1 MEYRRTDL
9 EERLAA
15 AREAGVSRTA
25 ILGGDMAPSGGGAT
39 VSGVSGGGA
48 SDAAAMTNAQTN
60 KAMAAAQ
67 LGLMAAQTANVNAD
81 TKQKEAATINTGA
94 DTEKKGAE
102 TKSILEGINNTIAR
116 TRLIEVETAMQEM
129 QNQVF
134 KETVEESID
143 TIKYTLKKQILEV
156 KILETR
162 NRLDKAQYEDRVKLL
177 HGQAIGT
184 LLGNNYVKAQ
194 TSKTYADIRKNEA
207 EMKKIA
213 AEIQQ
218 NWTKVSQ
225 GWVGLSQSERSTK
238 MLEFKTETEQQY
250 PGIWNVAGRAADDII
265 TQIVTMGGLLGERH
279 KTKKPK
285 K

>member
-1 MEYRRTDL
+1 
-9 EERLAA
+9 
-15 AREAGVSRTA
+15 
-25 ILGGDMAPSGGGAT
+25 MAPSGGGAT

-134 KETVEESID
+134 KETIEESID

-194 TSKTYADIRKNEA
+194 TSKTYADNEYRDWETDRKSTRLN
-207 EMKKIA
+207 
-213 AEIQQ
+213 
-218 NWTKVSQ
+218 SSHRS
-225 GWVGLSQSERSTK
+225 LSRMPSS
-238 MLEFKTETEQQY
+238 
-250 PGIWNVAGRAADDII
+250 A
-265 TQIVTMGGLLGERH
+265 
-279 KTKKPK
+279 
-285 K
+285 